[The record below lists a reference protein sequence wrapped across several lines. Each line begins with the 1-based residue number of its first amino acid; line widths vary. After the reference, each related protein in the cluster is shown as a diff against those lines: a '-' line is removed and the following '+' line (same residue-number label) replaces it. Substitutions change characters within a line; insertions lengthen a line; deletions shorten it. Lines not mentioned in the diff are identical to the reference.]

1 MPCVGLDPAAADQGG
16 RCGQRQHGVYL
27 RGGEHL
33 AGQRPIAGQQFFRTP
48 VMIRASS
55 HSELPHGLGGSMKG
69 IGFRGRIK
77 TPDRAAAGPAA
88 LLHNEEHGTAPGA
101 VQRAASLEVPRQ
113 FIRVCLVGGPAVRTG
128 TSGPRGRASWSLAA
142 SIRRAD
148 IDHSKWSSRRGDP
161 HAYPPFC
168 TAVRLA

>member
-1 MPCVGLDPAAADQGG
+1 MPCVGLDPAAADHGG
-16 RCGQRQHGVYL
+16 RGGQRQHGVYL

-88 LLHNEEHGTAPGA
+88 LLHNEEHGTAPA
-101 VQRAASLEVPRQ
+101 RFSVPQ
-113 FIRVCLVGGPAVRTG
+113 AWKSHGSSSVCV
-128 TSGPRGRASWSLAA
+128 W
-142 SIRRAD
+142 
-148 IDHSKWSSRRGDP
+148 
-161 HAYPPFC
+161 
-168 TAVRLA
+168 

>member
-16 RCGQRQHGVYL
+16 RGGQGQHGVYL

-69 IGFRGRIK
+69 IGFRGRIE

-101 VQRAASLEVPRQ
+101 VQRAASLEVHGSSS
-113 FIRVCLVGGPAVRTG
+113 VCV
-128 TSGPRGRASWSLAA
+128 W
-142 SIRRAD
+142 
-148 IDHSKWSSRRGDP
+148 
-161 HAYPPFC
+161 
-168 TAVRLA
+168 

>member
-1 MPCVGLDPAAADQGG
+1 MPSVGLDPAAADQGG
-16 RCGQRQHGVYL
+16 RGGQRQHGVYL

-128 TSGPRGRASWSLAA
+128 TSEPRDRAS
-142 SIRRAD
+142 
-148 IDHSKWSSRRGDP
+148 
-161 HAYPPFC
+161 
-168 TAVRLA
+168 